1 MRSMELRG
9 GPKPVY
15 VRDML
20 AGCRRV
26 LGSVLRGLDHL
37 LQFHP
42 WMLALAVI
50 LACAIGIAAM
60 ERIRQGPALVAE
72 AGQRANAP

>member
-1 MRSMELRG
+1 
-9 GPKPVY
+9 
-15 VRDML
+15 ML
-20 AGCRRV
+20 SGYRRAP
-26 LGSVLRGLDHL
+26 GRVLRGLDYL

-60 ERIRQGPALVAE
+60 EKLRHGPALVAE
-72 AGQRANAP
+72 AGQPASAR

>member
-1 MRSMELRG
+1 MLPGHGRALR
-9 GPKPVY
+9 
-15 VRDML
+15 R
-20 AGCRRV
+20 A
-26 LGSVLRGLDHL
+26 LRGLDHL

-60 ERIRQGPALVAE
+60 QQLRQGPALVAQ
-72 AGQRANAP
+72 AGQRAGAR

>member
-1 MRSMELRG
+1 MSELPR
-9 GPKPVY
+9 PPDPVY
-15 VRDML
+15 GWDML
-20 AGCRRV
+20 AGYRRA
-26 LGSVLRGLDHL
+26 LGRVLRGLDHV

-60 ERIRQGPALVAE
+60 ERLRQAPPLVVRAE
-72 AGQRANAP
+72 QRSTAR